1 MATNQVVVMPYPAR
15 GHLNPFMSLCDL
27 LSSRSDGTTIF
38 TVVVTE
44 EWLGLIGS
52 DPKPDNVR
60 FATIPNVI
68 PSEHGRGSDMVGF
81 FTAVQTKME
90 SPFEE
95 VLNQLELP
103 VKLIIGDAFLS
114 WIFDVADR
122 RNIPVATYWAMSAS
136 MFTMWYH
143 VDLLEQ
149 HRHIFVD
156 LSERGEELIDYIPG
170 LSPTKVAD
178 MSPVTR
184 EQLRLS
190 PNLISMM
197 KRAQSLILPTV
208 YELEHEAVDAL
219 RSELQK
225 PIYTFGPNIRHH
237 QLRSNKSAYMT
248 WLDSKPPKS
257 VLYICLGSFLS
268 VSTSQMDEIAAGL
281 KQSGVT
287 FLWIAKGE
295 NSWLKEKFGE
305 KGLVVEWC
313 DQLSVLL
320 HSSVGG
326 FWSHC
331 GWNSVKESVY
341 SGVPMLSFPIFADQ
355 PLNSKVVVNDWRNGW
370 KMRKEMHTSNLVKR
384 GEIAETVKRF
394 MDFESVERREMMK
407 RVKNLQTVCRQSIEE
422 GGSAIKDVGVFIG
435 NNVV

>member
-1 MATNQVVVMPYPAR
+1 MNQVVVMPYPAR
-15 GHLNPFMSLCDL
+15 GHLNPLMSLCNL
-27 LSSRSDGTTIF
+27 LSSRSDSDTTVF

-81 FTAVQTKME
+81 FTAVLTKME
-90 SPFEE
+90 APFEQ
-95 VLNQLELP
+95 VLDQLELP

-114 WIFDVADR
+114 WILDVGDR
-122 RNIPVATYWAMSAS
+122 RNIPVASYWAMSAS

-178 MSPVTR
+178 LSPVTR

-190 PNLISMM
+190 PNLASMVN
-197 KRAQSLILPTV
+197 RAQSLILPTI

-219 RSELQK
+219 RSKSHK

-237 QLRSNKSAYMT
+237 QLLQSHESKYMT
-248 WLDSKPPKS
+248 WLDSKPPNT

-268 VSTSQMDEIAAGL
+268 VSSSQMDEIAAGL
-281 KQSGVT
+281 KQSGVN
-287 FLWIAKGE
+287 FLWVAKGK
-295 NSWLKEKFGE
+295 LKEEFGNE
-305 KGLVVEWC
+305 GFVVEWC
-313 DQLSVLL
+313 DQIRVLQ

-341 SGVPMLSFPIFADQ
+341 SGVPMLTFPIFADQ
-355 PLNSKVVVNDWRNGW
+355 PLNSKVVVDDWRNGW
-370 KMRKEMHTSNLVKR
+370 KMRKEVRTENLVKR
-384 GEIAETVKRF
+384 GEIAETVRRF
-394 MDFESVERREMMK
+394 MNYESVERREMME
-407 RVKNLQTVCRQSIEE
+407 RVKNLREVCCASIED
-422 GGSAIKDVGVFIG
+422 GGSAVVNVDVFIK
-435 NNVV
+435 NNM

>member
-1 MATNQVVVMPYPAR
+1 MATNQVVLMPYPGR
-15 GHLNPFMSLCDL
+15 GHLNPMMSLCNL
-27 LSSRSDGTTIF
+27 LSSRSDSTTIF

-68 PSEHGRGSDMVGF
+68 PSEHGRGSDMIGF
-81 FTAVQTKME
+81 FTAVQTKMT
-90 SPFEE
+90 SPFED
-95 VLNQLELP
+95 VLDQLELP
-103 VKLIIGDAFLS
+103 VKLIICDAFLN

-122 RNIPVATYWAMSAS
+122 RNIPVAAYWAMSAS

-156 LSERGEELIDYIPG
+156 LSEKQEEWIDYIPG

-178 MSPVTR
+178 TSPVSR
-184 EQLRLS
+184 EQLELS

-208 YELEHEAVDAL
+208 YELEHETLDAL
-219 RSELQK
+219 RSILHK
-225 PIYTFGPNIRHH
+225 PVYTSGPNIRHH
-237 QLRSNKSAYMT
+237 QLQSNKSPYMT
-248 WLDSKPPKS
+248 WLDSKPPNS

-281 KQSGVT
+281 KQSGVN
-287 FLWIAKGE
+287 FLWVAKGE
-295 NSWLKEKFGE
+295 NLQSFGDE
-305 KGLVVEWC
+305 GLVVEWC
-313 DQLSVLL
+313 DQLRVLL

-331 GWNSVKESVY
+331 GWSSVKESVY
-341 SGVPMLSFPIFADQ
+341 SGVPMLTFPIFADQ
-355 PLNSKVVVNDWRNGW
+355 PMNSKVVVDDWRNGW
-370 KMRKEMHTSNLVKR
+370 RMKKTDNLVKR
-384 GEIAETVKRF
+384 GEIAETVRRF
-394 MDFESVERREMMK
+394 MDFESVERREMME
-407 RVKNLQTVCRQSIEE
+407 RVKNLETVCRASIEE
-422 GGSAIKDVGVFIG
+422 GGSAIKDVDDFIKK
-435 NNVV
+435 NMI

>member
-1 MATNQVVVMPYPAR
+1 MAMNQVVVMPYPAR
-15 GHLNPFMSLCDL
+15 GHLNPLMSLCDL
-27 LSSRSDGTTIF
+27 LSSRSDSTTIF

-81 FTAVQTKME
+81 FTAVQTKIE
-90 SPFEE
+90 APFEQ
-95 VLNQLELP
+95 VLDRLDLP

-114 WIFDVADR
+114 WVLDVGER
-122 RNIPVATYWAMSAS
+122 RNIPVAAYWAMSAS

-178 MSPVTR
+178 LSPVTR

-190 PNLISMM
+190 PNLTSTMN
-197 KRAQSLILPTV
+197 RAQSLILPTI

-219 RSELQK
+219 RSK
-225 PIYTFGPNIRHH
+225 SPSPIYTFGPNIRHH
-237 QLRSNKSAYMT
+237 RSLQSHESKYMT
-248 WLDSKPPKS
+248 WLDSKPPNS

-268 VSTSQMDEIAAGL
+268 VSPSQMDEIAAGL
-281 KQSGVT
+281 NQSGVN
-287 FLWIAKGE
+287 FLWVAKGK
-295 NSWLKEKFGE
+295 LKEKFGDE
-305 KGLVVEWC
+305 GLVVDWC
-313 DQLSVLL
+313 DQIRVLT

-341 SGVPMLSFPIFADQ
+341 SGVPMLTFPIFADQ
-355 PLNSKVVVNDWRNGW
+355 PLNSKVVVDDWRNGW
-370 KMRKEMHTSNLVKR
+370 KMRKEVRTDELVKR
-384 GEIAETVKRF
+384 GEIAETVRRF
-394 MDFESVERREMMK
+394 MDCENVERREMMEM
-407 RVKNLQTVCRQSIEE
+407 VKNLQDVCCVSMEE
-422 GGSAIKDVGVFIG
+422 GGSAVENVDVFVKS
-435 NNVV
+435 NMM

>member
-1 MATNQVVVMPYPAR
+1 MAMNQVVVMPYPAR
-15 GHLNPFMSLCDL
+15 GHLNPLMSLCDL

-68 PSEHGRGSDMVGF
+68 PSEHGRGSDMIGF
-81 FTAVQTKME
+81 LTAVQSKME
-90 SPFEE
+90 APFEK
-95 VLNQLELP
+95 VLDQLKLP

-114 WIFDVADR
+114 WILDVADR
-122 RNIPVATYWAMSAS
+122 RNIPVAAYWAMSAS

-149 HRHIFVD
+149 HGHIFVD
-156 LSERGEELIDYIPG
+156 LSEREEEWVDYIPG

-184 EQLRLS
+184 EQLHLS

-197 KRAQSLILPTV
+197 KRVQSLLLPTI

-219 RSELQK
+219 RSDLHK
-225 PIYTFGPNIRHH
+225 PIYTFGPNIR
-237 QLRSNKSAYMT
+237 QLQPQSHVSKSKYMT
-248 WLDSKPPKS
+248 WLDSKPPNS

-268 VSTSQMDEIAAGL
+268 VSTSQMHEIAAGL
-281 KQSGVT
+281 KQSGVN
-287 FLWIAKGE
+287 FLWVAKGRLNE
-295 NSWLKEKFGE
+295 SFGDE
-305 KGLVVEWC
+305 GLVVEWC
-313 DQLSVLL
+313 DQIRVLL

-331 GWNSVKESVY
+331 GWNSVKESVF
-341 SGVPMLSFPIFADQ
+341 SGVPMLTFPIFADQ
-355 PLNSKVVVNDWRNGW
+355 PLNSKVVVDDWRNGW
-370 KMRKEMHTSNLVKR
+370 KMKKEVRRNNLVKR
-384 GEIAETVKRF
+384 GEIAEIVSRF
-394 MDFESVERREMMK
+394 MDNGSVERREMVE
-407 RVKNLQTVCRQSIEE
+407 RVKNLRDACRVSIEK
-422 GGSAIKDVGVFIG
+422 GGSAVKDVDVFIK
-435 NNVV
+435 NNII